1 MQGPLD
7 REIAASGPLPTS
19 RPSDPARTTRWVVI
33 SIIARTAEA
42 TARVCTRWA
51 GLGLDSAARCAEV
64 FLARARSQSGY
75 NPMRHAPIVL
85 AAAAL
90 LSPIVATN
98 VEAAVI
104 KVTASGVV
112 NHGVDGAGV
121 FGQAGSDLVGEAY
134 SAVFNIDTSK
144 AYMTGG
150 IESFLGAEPR
160 YYSSEL
166 HSLGGTPPINASLT
180 IGSGSVLVDG
190 SKLATNLY
198 NADLHDDLNE
208 LYQEVASD
216 DADLNLFDGFNLVYP
231 VAPGGQGG
239 DFYDPNLN
247 PTNLAFSSF
256 GANYSL
262 GNF

>member
-33 SIIARTAEA
+33 SIIAGTAEA

-51 GLGLDSAARCAEV
+51 GLGLDSATRCAAV

-90 LSPIVATN
+90 LSAIVATN